1 MMVATAVWSTRSSE
15 QVHRQLQ
22 TMGQSL
28 FPLSVALGNLKSVV
42 QAQTVTADFYL
53 NTPDQKAVQICL
65 GKAQVQKRA
74 AASLLTAVKRYG
86 ARGFEITDLEQNK
99 LAFASLQPMLAE
111 LEFQENRL
119 SQMTLGGCALD
130 ADAVQMGAA
139 KLQADDVL
147 RLVDTISREINA
159 FVEASAQRVAE
170 SQKTAMQA
178 SILMTASAG
187 LVGLMLAWLISRGL
201 TRPIIR
207 LQAGARAVGAGLLED
222 AHVLVTSRD
231 EVGDVTHAFNTMIV
245 DLREKERIK
254 ETFGQYVDP
263 RVVADLI
270 GGGAH
275 SSSGEKQIA
284 TLFFSDI
291 VGFSAIAERLAPST
305 LVDLVNAYFSEMSQP
320 ISDNSGII
328 DKYIGDAIMAFWV
341 PPFVDATKQAELACR
356 AALEQYAKLEAFR
369 LQVPDV
375 IGLRRD
381 IPLIDFRAALS
392 TGEVVVGSVGSETAR
407 SFTVMGDTVNLASRM
422 ESLAVSGE
430 TLVSSYTYNLTRQAF
445 DFVAMDP
452 VKVKGKKDPVAVY
465 RVIKPKAVTASDTK
479 PSENLP
485 LVGREQ
491 EIKIVGDAYTR
502 FRKGMGQAVFLIS
515 EPGVGKS
522 RLQTECNKQFH
533 ENDIQ
538 TVSGACRSYSS
549 CSSYSIFIEL
559 FHNLFGVNSD
569 DVAMAAAHKVA
580 SGLPLVLGLNPETLP
595 TEAKEAIV
603 FIAFMLG
610 GNRWLCCR
618 PTHGSTVA

>member
-53 NTPDQKAVQICL
+53 NTPDQKAVQICV
-65 GKAQVQKRA
+65 GKAQGQKRA

-99 LAFASLQPMLAE
+99 LAFASLQPMIAE

-147 RLVDTISREINA
+147 RLVDTISGEINA

-231 EVGDVTHAFNTMIV
+231 EVGDVTHAFNTMVV

-291 VGFSAIAERLAPST
+291 IGFSAIAERLAPST

-320 ISDNSGII
+320 ISDNTGII

-407 SFTVMGDTVNLASRM
+407 SFTVMGDTVNQASRL
-422 ESLAVSGE
+422 EAANKIYGTRLLIDHETFSRAGRAFETRQIDDIIVLGRLQSIRIYELVSLAGE
-430 TLVSSYTYNLTRQAF
+430 LDPTRRRAF
-445 DFVAMDP
+445 DLYEE
-452 VKVKGKKDPVAVY
+452 GLEHY
-465 RVIKPKAVTASDTK
+465 RVAKWDMAEMALQAALELSPNDG
-479 PSENLP
+479 PSRTL
-485 LVGREQ
+485 LARIAQ
-491 EIKIVGDAYTR
+491 
-502 FRKGMGQAVFLIS
+502 FRRAEPEDWTGVWSMIS
-515 EPGVGKS
+515 K
-522 RLQTECNKQFH
+522 
-533 ENDIQ
+533 
-538 TVSGACRSYSS
+538 
-549 CSSYSIFIEL
+549 
-559 FHNLFGVNSD
+559 
-569 DVAMAAAHKVA
+569 
-580 SGLPLVLGLNPETLP
+580 
-595 TEAKEAIV
+595 
-603 FIAFMLG
+603 
-610 GNRWLCCR
+610 
-618 PTHGSTVA
+618 

>member
-1 MMVATAVWSTRSSE
+1 MFRSISFKIFGVSLGLLVMMVVTAVWSTRSSE

-53 NTPDQKAVQICL
+53 NTPDQKAVQICV
-65 GKAQVQKRA
+65 GKAQGQKRA

-99 LAFASLQPMLAE
+99 LAFASLQPMIAE

-147 RLVDTISREINA
+147 RLVDTISGEINT

-291 VGFSAIAERLAPST
+291 IGFSAIAERLAPST

-320 ISDNSGII
+320 ISDNTGII

-407 SFTVMGDTVNLASRM
+407 SFTVMGDTVNQASRL
-422 ESLAVSGE
+422 EAANKIYGTRLLIDHETFSRAGRAFETRQIDDIIVLGRLQSIRIYELVSLAGE
-430 TLVSSYTYNLTRQAF
+430 LDPTRRRAF
-445 DFVAMDP
+445 DLYEEALEH
-452 VKVKGKKDPVAVY
+452 Y
-465 RVIKPKAVTASDTK
+465 RVAKWDMAEMALQAALELSPNDG
-479 PSENLP
+479 PSRTL
-485 LVGREQ
+485 LARIAQ
-491 EIKIVGDAYTR
+491 
-502 FRKGMGQAVFLIS
+502 FRRAEPEDWTGVWSMIS
-515 EPGVGKS
+515 K
-522 RLQTECNKQFH
+522 
-533 ENDIQ
+533 
-538 TVSGACRSYSS
+538 
-549 CSSYSIFIEL
+549 
-559 FHNLFGVNSD
+559 
-569 DVAMAAAHKVA
+569 
-580 SGLPLVLGLNPETLP
+580 
-595 TEAKEAIV
+595 
-603 FIAFMLG
+603 
-610 GNRWLCCR
+610 
-618 PTHGSTVA
+618 

>member
-1 MMVATAVWSTRSSE
+1 MFRSISFKIFGVSLGLLVMMVATAVWSTRSSE

-53 NTPDQKAVQICL
+53 NTPDQKAVQICV
-65 GKAQVQKRA
+65 GKAQGQKRA

-99 LAFASLQPMLAE
+99 LAFASLQPMIAE

-130 ADAVQMGAA
+130 AGAVQMGAA

-147 RLVDTISREINA
+147 RLVDTISGEINT

-291 VGFSAIAERLAPST
+291 IGFSAIAERLAPST

-320 ISDNSGII
+320 ISDNTGII

-407 SFTVMGDTVNLASRM
+407 SFTVMGDTVNQASRL
-422 ESLAVSGE
+422 EAANKIYGTRLLIDHETFSRAGRAFETRQIDDIIVLGRLQSIRIYELVSLAGE
-430 TLVSSYTYNLTRQAF
+430 LDPTRRRAF
-445 DFVAMDP
+445 DLYEE
-452 VKVKGKKDPVAVY
+452 GLEHY
-465 RVIKPKAVTASDTK
+465 RVAKWDMAEMALQAALELSPNDG
-479 PSENLP
+479 PSRTL
-485 LVGREQ
+485 LARIAQ
-491 EIKIVGDAYTR
+491 
-502 FRKGMGQAVFLIS
+502 FRRAEPEDWTGVWSMIS
-515 EPGVGKS
+515 K
-522 RLQTECNKQFH
+522 
-533 ENDIQ
+533 
-538 TVSGACRSYSS
+538 
-549 CSSYSIFIEL
+549 
-559 FHNLFGVNSD
+559 
-569 DVAMAAAHKVA
+569 
-580 SGLPLVLGLNPETLP
+580 
-595 TEAKEAIV
+595 
-603 FIAFMLG
+603 
-610 GNRWLCCR
+610 
-618 PTHGSTVA
+618 

>member
-1 MMVATAVWSTRSSE
+1 
-15 QVHRQLQ
+15 
-22 TMGQSL
+22 MGQSL

-53 NTPDQKAVQICL
+53 NTPDQKAVQICV
-65 GKAQVQKRA
+65 GKAQGQKRA

-99 LAFASLQPMLAE
+99 LAFASLQPMIAE

-147 RLVDTISREINA
+147 RLVDTISGEINA

-291 VGFSAIAERLAPST
+291 IGFSAIAERLAPST

-320 ISDNSGII
+320 ISDNTGII

-407 SFTVMGDTVNLASRM
+407 SFTVMGDTVNQASRL
-422 ESLAVSGE
+422 EAANKIYGTRLLIDHETFSRAGRAFETRQIDDIIVLGRLQSIRIYELVSLAGE
-430 TLVSSYTYNLTRQAF
+430 LDPTRRRAF
-445 DFVAMDP
+445 DLYEE
-452 VKVKGKKDPVAVY
+452 GLEHY
-465 RVIKPKAVTASDTK
+465 RVAKWDMAEMALQAALELSPNDG
-479 PSENLP
+479 PSRTL
-485 LVGREQ
+485 LARIAQ
-491 EIKIVGDAYTR
+491 
-502 FRKGMGQAVFLIS
+502 FRRAEPEDWTGVWSMIS
-515 EPGVGKS
+515 K
-522 RLQTECNKQFH
+522 
-533 ENDIQ
+533 
-538 TVSGACRSYSS
+538 
-549 CSSYSIFIEL
+549 
-559 FHNLFGVNSD
+559 
-569 DVAMAAAHKVA
+569 
-580 SGLPLVLGLNPETLP
+580 
-595 TEAKEAIV
+595 
-603 FIAFMLG
+603 
-610 GNRWLCCR
+610 
-618 PTHGSTVA
+618 

>member
-1 MMVATAVWSTRSSE
+1 MPEFYEALAAHKNNQHNYKMTTMFRSISFKIFGVSLGLLVMMVATAVWSTRSSE

-53 NTPDQKAVQICL
+53 NTPDQKAVQICV

-99 LAFASLQPMLAE
+99 LAFASLQPMIAE

-147 RLVDTISREINA
+147 RLVDTISGEINT

-291 VGFSAIAERLAPST
+291 IGFSAIAERLAPST

-320 ISDNSGII
+320 ISDNTGII

-407 SFTVMGDTVNLASRM
+407 SFTVMGDTVNQASRL
-422 ESLAVSGE
+422 EAANKIYGTRLLIDHETFSRAGRAFETRQIDDIIVLGRLQSIRIYELVSLAGE
-430 TLVSSYTYNLTRQAF
+430 LDPTRRRAF
-445 DFVAMDP
+445 DLYEE
-452 VKVKGKKDPVAVY
+452 GLEHY
-465 RVIKPKAVTASDTK
+465 RVAKWDMAEMALQAALELSPNDG
-479 PSENLP
+479 PSRTL
-485 LVGREQ
+485 LARIAQ
-491 EIKIVGDAYTR
+491 
-502 FRKGMGQAVFLIS
+502 FRRAEPEDWTGVWSMIS
-515 EPGVGKS
+515 K
-522 RLQTECNKQFH
+522 
-533 ENDIQ
+533 
-538 TVSGACRSYSS
+538 
-549 CSSYSIFIEL
+549 
-559 FHNLFGVNSD
+559 
-569 DVAMAAAHKVA
+569 
-580 SGLPLVLGLNPETLP
+580 
-595 TEAKEAIV
+595 
-603 FIAFMLG
+603 
-610 GNRWLCCR
+610 
-618 PTHGSTVA
+618 

>member
-1 MMVATAVWSTRSSE
+1 MFRSISFKIFGVSLGLLVMMVATAVWSTRSSE

-147 RLVDTISREINA
+147 RLVDTISGEINA

-291 VGFSAIAERLAPST
+291 IGFSAIAERLAPST

-407 SFTVMGDTVNLASRM
+407 SFTVMGDTVNQASRL
-422 ESLAVSGE
+422 EAANKIYGTRLLIDHETFSRAGRAFETRQIDDIIVLGRLQSVRIYELVSLAGE
-430 TLVSSYTYNLTRQAF
+430 LDPTRRRAF
-445 DFVAMDP
+445 DLYEE
-452 VKVKGKKDPVAVY
+452 GLEHY
-465 RVIKPKAVTASDTK
+465 RVAKWDMAEMALQAALELSPNDG
-479 PSENLP
+479 PSRTL
-485 LVGREQ
+485 LARISQ
-491 EIKIVGDAYTR
+491 
-502 FRKGMGQAVFLIS
+502 FRRAEPEDWTGVWSMIS
-515 EPGVGKS
+515 K
-522 RLQTECNKQFH
+522 
-533 ENDIQ
+533 
-538 TVSGACRSYSS
+538 
-549 CSSYSIFIEL
+549 
-559 FHNLFGVNSD
+559 
-569 DVAMAAAHKVA
+569 
-580 SGLPLVLGLNPETLP
+580 
-595 TEAKEAIV
+595 
-603 FIAFMLG
+603 
-610 GNRWLCCR
+610 
-618 PTHGSTVA
+618 

>member
-1 MMVATAVWSTRSSE
+1 MTTMFRSISFKIFGVSLGLLVMMVATAVWSTRSSE

-119 SQMTLGGCALD
+119 SQMTLGGCDLD

-291 VGFSAIAERLAPST
+291 IGFSAIAERLAPST

-320 ISDNSGII
+320 IRDNSGII

-407 SFTVMGDTVNLASRM
+407 SFTVMGDTVNQASRL
-422 ESLAVSGE
+422 EAANKIYGTRLLIDHETFSRAGRAFETRQIDDIIVLGRLQSVRIYELVSLAGE
-430 TLVSSYTYNLTRQAF
+430 LDPTRRRAF
-445 DFVAMDP
+445 DLYEE
-452 VKVKGKKDPVAVY
+452 GLEHY
-465 RVIKPKAVTASDTK
+465 RVAKWDMAEMALQAALELSPNDG
-479 PSENLP
+479 PSRTL
-485 LVGREQ
+485 LARIAQ
-491 EIKIVGDAYTR
+491 
-502 FRKGMGQAVFLIS
+502 FRRAEPEDWTGVWSMIS
-515 EPGVGKS
+515 K
-522 RLQTECNKQFH
+522 
-533 ENDIQ
+533 
-538 TVSGACRSYSS
+538 
-549 CSSYSIFIEL
+549 
-559 FHNLFGVNSD
+559 
-569 DVAMAAAHKVA
+569 
-580 SGLPLVLGLNPETLP
+580 
-595 TEAKEAIV
+595 
-603 FIAFMLG
+603 
-610 GNRWLCCR
+610 
-618 PTHGSTVA
+618 

>member
-1 MMVATAVWSTRSSE
+1 MMVVTAVWSTRSSE

-53 NTPDQKAVQICL
+53 NTPDQKAVQICV
-65 GKAQVQKRA
+65 GKAQGQKRA

-99 LAFASLQPMLAE
+99 LAFASLQPMIAE

-147 RLVDTISREINA
+147 RLVDTISGEINT

-291 VGFSAIAERLAPST
+291 IGFSAIAERLAPST

-320 ISDNSGII
+320 ISDNTGII

-407 SFTVMGDTVNLASRM
+407 SFTVMGDTVNQASRL
-422 ESLAVSGE
+422 EAANKIYGTRLLIDHETFSRAGRAFETRQIDDIIVLGRLQSIRIYELVSLAGE
-430 TLVSSYTYNLTRQAF
+430 LDPTRRRAF
-445 DFVAMDP
+445 DLYEEALEH
-452 VKVKGKKDPVAVY
+452 Y
-465 RVIKPKAVTASDTK
+465 RVAKWDMAEMALQAALELSPNDG
-479 PSENLP
+479 PSRTL
-485 LVGREQ
+485 LARIAQ
-491 EIKIVGDAYTR
+491 
-502 FRKGMGQAVFLIS
+502 FRRAEPEDWTGVWSMIS
-515 EPGVGKS
+515 K
-522 RLQTECNKQFH
+522 
-533 ENDIQ
+533 
-538 TVSGACRSYSS
+538 
-549 CSSYSIFIEL
+549 
-559 FHNLFGVNSD
+559 
-569 DVAMAAAHKVA
+569 
-580 SGLPLVLGLNPETLP
+580 
-595 TEAKEAIV
+595 
-603 FIAFMLG
+603 
-610 GNRWLCCR
+610 
-618 PTHGSTVA
+618 

>member
-1 MMVATAVWSTRSSE
+1 MFRSISFKIFGVSLGLLVMMVATAVWSTRSSE

-291 VGFSAIAERLAPST
+291 IGFSAIAERLAPST

-407 SFTVMGDTVNLASRM
+407 SFTVMGDTVNQASRL
-422 ESLAVSGE
+422 EAANKIYGTRLLIDHETFSRAGRAFETRQIDDIIVLGRLQSVRIYELVSLAGE
-430 TLVSSYTYNLTRQAF
+430 LDPTRRRAF
-445 DFVAMDP
+445 DLYEE
-452 VKVKGKKDPVAVY
+452 GLEHY
-465 RVIKPKAVTASDTK
+465 RVAKWDMAEMALQAALELSPNDG
-479 PSENLP
+479 PSRTL
-485 LVGREQ
+485 LARIAQ
-491 EIKIVGDAYTR
+491 
-502 FRKGMGQAVFLIS
+502 FRRAEPEDWTGVWSMIS
-515 EPGVGKS
+515 K
-522 RLQTECNKQFH
+522 
-533 ENDIQ
+533 
-538 TVSGACRSYSS
+538 
-549 CSSYSIFIEL
+549 
-559 FHNLFGVNSD
+559 
-569 DVAMAAAHKVA
+569 
-580 SGLPLVLGLNPETLP
+580 
-595 TEAKEAIV
+595 
-603 FIAFMLG
+603 
-610 GNRWLCCR
+610 
-618 PTHGSTVA
+618 

>member
-1 MMVATAVWSTRSSE
+1 MMVVTAVWSTRSSE

-53 NTPDQKAVQICL
+53 NTPDQKAVQICV
-65 GKAQVQKRA
+65 GKAQGQKRA

-99 LAFASLQPMLAE
+99 LAFASLQPMIAE

-147 RLVDTISREINA
+147 RLVDTISGEINA

-291 VGFSAIAERLAPST
+291 IGFSAIAERLAPST

-320 ISDNSGII
+320 ISDNTGII

-407 SFTVMGDTVNLASRM
+407 SFTVMGDTVNQASRL
-422 ESLAVSGE
+422 EAANKIYGTRLLIDHETFSRAGRAFETRQIDDIIVLGRLQSIRIYELVSLAGE
-430 TLVSSYTYNLTRQAF
+430 LDPTRRRAF
-445 DFVAMDP
+445 DLYEE
-452 VKVKGKKDPVAVY
+452 GLEHY
-465 RVIKPKAVTASDTK
+465 RVAKWDMAEMALQAALELSPNDG
-479 PSENLP
+479 PSRTL
-485 LVGREQ
+485 LARIAQ
-491 EIKIVGDAYTR
+491 
-502 FRKGMGQAVFLIS
+502 FRRAEPEDWTGVWSMIS
-515 EPGVGKS
+515 K
-522 RLQTECNKQFH
+522 
-533 ENDIQ
+533 
-538 TVSGACRSYSS
+538 
-549 CSSYSIFIEL
+549 
-559 FHNLFGVNSD
+559 
-569 DVAMAAAHKVA
+569 
-580 SGLPLVLGLNPETLP
+580 
-595 TEAKEAIV
+595 
-603 FIAFMLG
+603 
-610 GNRWLCCR
+610 
-618 PTHGSTVA
+618 

>member
-1 MMVATAVWSTRSSE
+1 MFRSISFKIFGVSLGLLVMMVVTAVWSTRSSE

-53 NTPDQKAVQICL
+53 NTPDQKAVQICV
-65 GKAQVQKRA
+65 GKAQGQKRA

-99 LAFASLQPMLAE
+99 LAFASLQPMIAE

-130 ADAVQMGAA
+130 AGAVQMGAA

-147 RLVDTISREINA
+147 RLVDTISGEINA

-291 VGFSAIAERLAPST
+291 IGFSAIAERLAPST

-320 ISDNSGII
+320 ISDNTGII

-407 SFTVMGDTVNLASRM
+407 SFTVMGDTVNQASRL
-422 ESLAVSGE
+422 EAANKIYGTRLLIDHETFSRAGRAFETRQIDDIIVLGRLQSIRIYELVSLAGE
-430 TLVSSYTYNLTRQAF
+430 LDPTRRRAF
-445 DFVAMDP
+445 DLYEE
-452 VKVKGKKDPVAVY
+452 GLEHY
-465 RVIKPKAVTASDTK
+465 RVAKWDMAEMALQAALELSPNDG
-479 PSENLP
+479 PSRTL
-485 LVGREQ
+485 LARIAQ
-491 EIKIVGDAYTR
+491 
-502 FRKGMGQAVFLIS
+502 FRRAEPEDWTGVWSMIS
-515 EPGVGKS
+515 K
-522 RLQTECNKQFH
+522 
-533 ENDIQ
+533 
-538 TVSGACRSYSS
+538 
-549 CSSYSIFIEL
+549 
-559 FHNLFGVNSD
+559 
-569 DVAMAAAHKVA
+569 
-580 SGLPLVLGLNPETLP
+580 
-595 TEAKEAIV
+595 
-603 FIAFMLG
+603 
-610 GNRWLCCR
+610 
-618 PTHGSTVA
+618 

>member
-407 SFTVMGDTVNLASRM
+407 SFTVMGDTVNQASRL
-422 ESLAVSGE
+422 EAANKIYGTRLLIDHETFSRAGRAFETRQIDDIIVLGRLQSVRIYELVSLAGE
-430 TLVSSYTYNLTRQAF
+430 LDPTRRRAF
-445 DFVAMDP
+445 DLYEE
-452 VKVKGKKDPVAVY
+452 GLEHY
-465 RVIKPKAVTASDTK
+465 RVAKWDMAEMALQAALELSPNDG
-479 PSENLP
+479 PSRTL
-485 LVGREQ
+485 LARIAQ
-491 EIKIVGDAYTR
+491 
-502 FRKGMGQAVFLIS
+502 FRRAEPEDWTGVWSMIS
-515 EPGVGKS
+515 K
-522 RLQTECNKQFH
+522 
-533 ENDIQ
+533 
-538 TVSGACRSYSS
+538 
-549 CSSYSIFIEL
+549 
-559 FHNLFGVNSD
+559 
-569 DVAMAAAHKVA
+569 
-580 SGLPLVLGLNPETLP
+580 
-595 TEAKEAIV
+595 
-603 FIAFMLG
+603 
-610 GNRWLCCR
+610 
-618 PTHGSTVA
+618 

>member
-1 MMVATAVWSTRSSE
+1 MMVVTAVWSTRSSE

-53 NTPDQKAVQICL
+53 NTPDQKAVQICV
-65 GKAQVQKRA
+65 GKAQGQKRA

-99 LAFASLQPMLAE
+99 LAFASLQPMIAE

-147 RLVDTISREINA
+147 RLVDTISGEINA

-291 VGFSAIAERLAPST
+291 IGFSAIAERLAPST

-320 ISDNSGII
+320 ISDNTGII

-407 SFTVMGDTVNLASRM
+407 SFTVMGDTVNQASRL
-422 ESLAVSGE
+422 EAANKIYGTRLLIDHETFSRAGRAFETRQIDDIIVLGRLQSIRIYELVSLAGE
-430 TLVSSYTYNLTRQAF
+430 LDPTRRRAF
-445 DFVAMDP
+445 DLYEEALEH
-452 VKVKGKKDPVAVY
+452 Y
-465 RVIKPKAVTASDTK
+465 RVAKWDMAEMALQAALELSPNDG
-479 PSENLP
+479 PSRTL
-485 LVGREQ
+485 LARIAQ
-491 EIKIVGDAYTR
+491 
-502 FRKGMGQAVFLIS
+502 FRRAEPEDWTGVWSMIS
-515 EPGVGKS
+515 K
-522 RLQTECNKQFH
+522 
-533 ENDIQ
+533 
-538 TVSGACRSYSS
+538 
-549 CSSYSIFIEL
+549 
-559 FHNLFGVNSD
+559 
-569 DVAMAAAHKVA
+569 
-580 SGLPLVLGLNPETLP
+580 
-595 TEAKEAIV
+595 
-603 FIAFMLG
+603 
-610 GNRWLCCR
+610 
-618 PTHGSTVA
+618 

>member
-1 MMVATAVWSTRSSE
+1 MMVVTAVWSTRSSE

-53 NTPDQKAVQICL
+53 NTPDQKAVQICV
-65 GKAQVQKRA
+65 GKAQGQKRA

-99 LAFASLQPMLAE
+99 LAFASLQPMIAE

-147 RLVDTISREINA
+147 RLVDTISGEINT

-291 VGFSAIAERLAPST
+291 IGFSAIAERLAPST

-320 ISDNSGII
+320 ISDNTGII

-407 SFTVMGDTVNLASRM
+407 SFTVMGDTVNQASRL
-422 ESLAVSGE
+422 EAANKIYGTRLLIDHETFSRAGRAFETRQIDDIIVLGRLQSIRIYELVSLAGE
-430 TLVSSYTYNLTRQAF
+430 LDPTRRRAF
-445 DFVAMDP
+445 DLYEE
-452 VKVKGKKDPVAVY
+452 GLEHY
-465 RVIKPKAVTASDTK
+465 RVAKWDMAEMALQAALELSPNDG
-479 PSENLP
+479 PSRTL
-485 LVGREQ
+485 LARIAQ
-491 EIKIVGDAYTR
+491 
-502 FRKGMGQAVFLIS
+502 FRRAEPEDWTGVWSMIS
-515 EPGVGKS
+515 K
-522 RLQTECNKQFH
+522 
-533 ENDIQ
+533 
-538 TVSGACRSYSS
+538 
-549 CSSYSIFIEL
+549 
-559 FHNLFGVNSD
+559 
-569 DVAMAAAHKVA
+569 
-580 SGLPLVLGLNPETLP
+580 
-595 TEAKEAIV
+595 
-603 FIAFMLG
+603 
-610 GNRWLCCR
+610 
-618 PTHGSTVA
+618 

>member
-1 MMVATAVWSTRSSE
+1 MTTMFRSISFKIFGVSLGLLVMMVATAVWSTRSSE

-99 LAFASLQPMLAE
+99 LAFASLQPMIAE

-147 RLVDTISREINA
+147 RLVDTISGEINA

-187 LVGLMLAWLISRGL
+187 LVGLMLAWFISRGL

-291 VGFSAIAERLAPST
+291 IGFSAIAERLAPST

-320 ISDNSGII
+320 ISDNTGII

-407 SFTVMGDTVNLASRM
+407 SFTVMGDTVNQASRL
-422 ESLAVSGE
+422 EAANKIYGTRLLIDHETFSRAGRAFETRQIDDIIVLGRLQSIRIYELVSLAGE
-430 TLVSSYTYNLTRQAF
+430 LDPTRRRAF
-445 DFVAMDP
+445 DLYEE
-452 VKVKGKKDPVAVY
+452 GLEHY
-465 RVIKPKAVTASDTK
+465 RVAKWDMAEMALQAALELSPNDG
-479 PSENLP
+479 PSRTL
-485 LVGREQ
+485 LARIAQ
-491 EIKIVGDAYTR
+491 
-502 FRKGMGQAVFLIS
+502 FRRAEPEDWTGVWSMIS
-515 EPGVGKS
+515 K
-522 RLQTECNKQFH
+522 
-533 ENDIQ
+533 
-538 TVSGACRSYSS
+538 
-549 CSSYSIFIEL
+549 
-559 FHNLFGVNSD
+559 
-569 DVAMAAAHKVA
+569 
-580 SGLPLVLGLNPETLP
+580 
-595 TEAKEAIV
+595 
-603 FIAFMLG
+603 
-610 GNRWLCCR
+610 
-618 PTHGSTVA
+618 

>member
-1 MMVATAVWSTRSSE
+1 MFRSISFKIFGVSLGLLVMMVATAVWSTRSSE

-53 NTPDQKAVQICL
+53 NTPDQKAVQICV
-65 GKAQVQKRA
+65 GKAQGQKRA

-99 LAFASLQPMLAE
+99 LAFASLQPMIAE

-147 RLVDTISREINA
+147 RLVDTISGEINT

-291 VGFSAIAERLAPST
+291 IGFSAIAERLAPST

-320 ISDNSGII
+320 ISDNTGII

-407 SFTVMGDTVNLASRM
+407 SFTVMGDTVNQASRL
-422 ESLAVSGE
+422 EAANKIYGTRLLIDHETFSRAGRAFETRQIDDIIVLGRLQSIRIYELVSLAGE
-430 TLVSSYTYNLTRQAF
+430 LDPTRRRAF
-445 DFVAMDP
+445 DLYEEALEH
-452 VKVKGKKDPVAVY
+452 Y
-465 RVIKPKAVTASDTK
+465 RVAKWDMAEMALQAALELSPNDG
-479 PSENLP
+479 PSRTL
-485 LVGREQ
+485 LARIAQ
-491 EIKIVGDAYTR
+491 
-502 FRKGMGQAVFLIS
+502 FRRAEPEDWTGVWSMIS
-515 EPGVGKS
+515 K
-522 RLQTECNKQFH
+522 
-533 ENDIQ
+533 
-538 TVSGACRSYSS
+538 
-549 CSSYSIFIEL
+549 
-559 FHNLFGVNSD
+559 
-569 DVAMAAAHKVA
+569 
-580 SGLPLVLGLNPETLP
+580 
-595 TEAKEAIV
+595 
-603 FIAFMLG
+603 
-610 GNRWLCCR
+610 
-618 PTHGSTVA
+618 

>member
-1 MMVATAVWSTRSSE
+1 MFRSISFKIFGVSLGLLVMMVVTAVWSTRSSE

-53 NTPDQKAVQICL
+53 NTPDQKAVQICV
-65 GKAQVQKRA
+65 GKAQGQKRA

-99 LAFASLQPMLAE
+99 LAFASLQPMIAE

-147 RLVDTISREINA
+147 RLVDTISGEINT

-231 EVGDVTHAFNTMIV
+231 EVGDVTHAFNTMVV

-291 VGFSAIAERLAPST
+291 IGFSAIAERLAPST

-320 ISDNSGII
+320 ISDNTGII

-407 SFTVMGDTVNLASRM
+407 SFTVMGDTVNQASRL
-422 ESLAVSGE
+422 EAANKIYGTRLLIDHETFSRAGRAFETRQIDDIIVLGRLQSIRIYELVSLAGE
-430 TLVSSYTYNLTRQAF
+430 LDPTRRRAF
-445 DFVAMDP
+445 DLYEE
-452 VKVKGKKDPVAVY
+452 GLEHY
-465 RVIKPKAVTASDTK
+465 RVAKWDMAEMALQAALELSPNDG
-479 PSENLP
+479 PSRTL
-485 LVGREQ
+485 LARIAQ
-491 EIKIVGDAYTR
+491 
-502 FRKGMGQAVFLIS
+502 FRRAEPEDWTGVWSMIS
-515 EPGVGKS
+515 K
-522 RLQTECNKQFH
+522 
-533 ENDIQ
+533 
-538 TVSGACRSYSS
+538 
-549 CSSYSIFIEL
+549 
-559 FHNLFGVNSD
+559 
-569 DVAMAAAHKVA
+569 
-580 SGLPLVLGLNPETLP
+580 
-595 TEAKEAIV
+595 
-603 FIAFMLG
+603 
-610 GNRWLCCR
+610 
-618 PTHGSTVA
+618 

>member
-1 MMVATAVWSTRSSE
+1 MFRSISFKIFGVSLGLLVMMVATAVWSTRSSE

-53 NTPDQKAVQICL
+53 NTPDQKAVQICV
-65 GKAQVQKRA
+65 GKAQGQKRA

-99 LAFASLQPMLAE
+99 LAFASLQPMIAE

-147 RLVDTISREINA
+147 RLVDTISGEINA

-231 EVGDVTHAFNTMIV
+231 EVGDVTHAFNTMVV

-291 VGFSAIAERLAPST
+291 IGFSAIAERLAPST

-320 ISDNSGII
+320 ISDNTGII

-407 SFTVMGDTVNLASRM
+407 SFTVMGDTVNQASRL
-422 ESLAVSGE
+422 EAANKIYGTRLLIDHETFSRAGRAFETRQIDDIIVLGRLQSIRIYELVSLAGE
-430 TLVSSYTYNLTRQAF
+430 LDPTRRRAF
-445 DFVAMDP
+445 DLYEE
-452 VKVKGKKDPVAVY
+452 GLEHY
-465 RVIKPKAVTASDTK
+465 RVAKWDMAEMALQAALELSPNDG
-479 PSENLP
+479 PSRTL
-485 LVGREQ
+485 LARIAQ
-491 EIKIVGDAYTR
+491 
-502 FRKGMGQAVFLIS
+502 FRRAEPEDWTGVWSMIS
-515 EPGVGKS
+515 K
-522 RLQTECNKQFH
+522 
-533 ENDIQ
+533 
-538 TVSGACRSYSS
+538 
-549 CSSYSIFIEL
+549 
-559 FHNLFGVNSD
+559 
-569 DVAMAAAHKVA
+569 
-580 SGLPLVLGLNPETLP
+580 
-595 TEAKEAIV
+595 
-603 FIAFMLG
+603 
-610 GNRWLCCR
+610 
-618 PTHGSTVA
+618 

>member
-1 MMVATAVWSTRSSE
+1 MMVVTAVWSTRSSE

-53 NTPDQKAVQICL
+53 NTPDQKAVQICV
-65 GKAQVQKRA
+65 GKAQGQKRA

-99 LAFASLQPMLAE
+99 LAFASLQPMIAE

-147 RLVDTISREINA
+147 RLVDTISGEINT

-231 EVGDVTHAFNTMIV
+231 EVGDVTHAFNTMVV

-291 VGFSAIAERLAPST
+291 IGFSAIAERLAPST

-320 ISDNSGII
+320 ISDNTGII

-407 SFTVMGDTVNLASRM
+407 SFTVMGDTVNQASRL
-422 ESLAVSGE
+422 EAANKIYGTRLLIDHETFSRAGRAFETRQIDDIIVLGRLQSIRIYELVSLAGE
-430 TLVSSYTYNLTRQAF
+430 LDPTRRRAF
-445 DFVAMDP
+445 DLYEE
-452 VKVKGKKDPVAVY
+452 GLEHY
-465 RVIKPKAVTASDTK
+465 RVAKWDMAEMALQAALELSPNDG
-479 PSENLP
+479 PSRTL
-485 LVGREQ
+485 LARIAQ
-491 EIKIVGDAYTR
+491 
-502 FRKGMGQAVFLIS
+502 FRRAEPEDWTGVWSMIS
-515 EPGVGKS
+515 K
-522 RLQTECNKQFH
+522 
-533 ENDIQ
+533 
-538 TVSGACRSYSS
+538 
-549 CSSYSIFIEL
+549 
-559 FHNLFGVNSD
+559 
-569 DVAMAAAHKVA
+569 
-580 SGLPLVLGLNPETLP
+580 
-595 TEAKEAIV
+595 
-603 FIAFMLG
+603 
-610 GNRWLCCR
+610 
-618 PTHGSTVA
+618 

>member
-1 MMVATAVWSTRSSE
+1 MFRSISFKIFGVSLGLLVMMVATAVWSTRSSE

-53 NTPDQKAVQICL
+53 NTPDQKAVQICV
-65 GKAQVQKRA
+65 GKAQGQKRA

-99 LAFASLQPMLAE
+99 LAFASLQPMIAE

-147 RLVDTISREINA
+147 RLVDTISGEINA

-291 VGFSAIAERLAPST
+291 IGFSAIAERLAPST

-407 SFTVMGDTVNLASRM
+407 SFTVMGDTVNQASRL
-422 ESLAVSGE
+422 EAANKIYGTRLLIDHETFSRAGRAFETRQIDDIIVLGRLQSIRIYELVSLAGE
-430 TLVSSYTYNLTRQAF
+430 LDPTRRRAF
-445 DFVAMDP
+445 DLYEE
-452 VKVKGKKDPVAVY
+452 GLEHY
-465 RVIKPKAVTASDTK
+465 RVAKWDMAEMALQAALELSPNDG
-479 PSENLP
+479 PSRTL
-485 LVGREQ
+485 LARIAQ
-491 EIKIVGDAYTR
+491 
-502 FRKGMGQAVFLIS
+502 FRRAEPEDWTGVWSMIS
-515 EPGVGKS
+515 K
-522 RLQTECNKQFH
+522 
-533 ENDIQ
+533 
-538 TVSGACRSYSS
+538 
-549 CSSYSIFIEL
+549 
-559 FHNLFGVNSD
+559 
-569 DVAMAAAHKVA
+569 
-580 SGLPLVLGLNPETLP
+580 
-595 TEAKEAIV
+595 
-603 FIAFMLG
+603 
-610 GNRWLCCR
+610 
-618 PTHGSTVA
+618 

>member
-1 MMVATAVWSTRSSE
+1 MTTMFRSISFKIFGVSLGLLVMMVVTAVWSTRSSE

-53 NTPDQKAVQICL
+53 NTPDQKAVQICV
-65 GKAQVQKRA
+65 GKAQGQKRA

-99 LAFASLQPMLAE
+99 LAFASLQPMIAE

-147 RLVDTISREINA
+147 RLVDTISGEINA

-231 EVGDVTHAFNTMIV
+231 EVGDVTHAFNNMIV

-291 VGFSAIAERLAPST
+291 IGFSAIAERLAPST

-320 ISDNSGII
+320 ISDNTGII

-407 SFTVMGDTVNLASRM
+407 SFTVMGDTVNQASRL
-422 ESLAVSGE
+422 EAANKIYGTRLLIDHETFSRAGRAFETRQIDDIIVLGRLQSIRIYELVSLAGE
-430 TLVSSYTYNLTRQAF
+430 LDPTRRRAF
-445 DFVAMDP
+445 DLYEEALEH
-452 VKVKGKKDPVAVY
+452 Y
-465 RVIKPKAVTASDTK
+465 RVAKWDMAEMALQAALELSPNDG
-479 PSENLP
+479 PSRTL
-485 LVGREQ
+485 LARIAQ
-491 EIKIVGDAYTR
+491 
-502 FRKGMGQAVFLIS
+502 FRRAEPEDWTGVWSMIS
-515 EPGVGKS
+515 K
-522 RLQTECNKQFH
+522 
-533 ENDIQ
+533 
-538 TVSGACRSYSS
+538 
-549 CSSYSIFIEL
+549 
-559 FHNLFGVNSD
+559 
-569 DVAMAAAHKVA
+569 
-580 SGLPLVLGLNPETLP
+580 
-595 TEAKEAIV
+595 
-603 FIAFMLG
+603 
-610 GNRWLCCR
+610 
-618 PTHGSTVA
+618 

>member
-1 MMVATAVWSTRSSE
+1 MTTMFRSISFKIFGVSLGLLVMMVATAVWSTRSSE

-53 NTPDQKAVQICL
+53 NTPDQKAVQICV
-65 GKAQVQKRA
+65 GKAQGQKRA

-99 LAFASLQPMLAE
+99 LAFASLQPMIAE

-147 RLVDTISREINA
+147 RLVDTISGEINT

-291 VGFSAIAERLAPST
+291 IGFSAIAERLAPST

-320 ISDNSGII
+320 ISDNTGII

-407 SFTVMGDTVNLASRM
+407 SFTVMGDTVNQASRL
-422 ESLAVSGE
+422 EAANKIYGTRLLIDHETFSRAGRAFETRQIDDIIVLGRLQSIRIYELVSLAGE
-430 TLVSSYTYNLTRQAF
+430 LDPTRRRAF
-445 DFVAMDP
+445 DLYEEALEH
-452 VKVKGKKDPVAVY
+452 Y
-465 RVIKPKAVTASDTK
+465 RVAKWDMAEMALQAALELSPNDG
-479 PSENLP
+479 PSRTL
-485 LVGREQ
+485 LARIAQ
-491 EIKIVGDAYTR
+491 
-502 FRKGMGQAVFLIS
+502 FRRAEPEDWTGVWSMIS
-515 EPGVGKS
+515 K
-522 RLQTECNKQFH
+522 
-533 ENDIQ
+533 
-538 TVSGACRSYSS
+538 
-549 CSSYSIFIEL
+549 
-559 FHNLFGVNSD
+559 
-569 DVAMAAAHKVA
+569 
-580 SGLPLVLGLNPETLP
+580 
-595 TEAKEAIV
+595 
-603 FIAFMLG
+603 
-610 GNRWLCCR
+610 
-618 PTHGSTVA
+618 

>member
-1 MMVATAVWSTRSSE
+1 MFRSISFKIFGVSLGLLVMMVATAVWSTRSSE

-147 RLVDTISREINA
+147 RLVDTISGEINA

-291 VGFSAIAERLAPST
+291 IGFSAIAERLAPST

-407 SFTVMGDTVNLASRM
+407 SFTVMGDTVNQASRL
-422 ESLAVSGE
+422 EAANKIYGTRLLIDHETFSRAGRAFETRQIDDIIVLGRLQSVRIYELVSLAGE
-430 TLVSSYTYNLTRQAF
+430 LDPTRRRAF
-445 DFVAMDP
+445 DLYEE
-452 VKVKGKKDPVAVY
+452 GLEHY
-465 RVIKPKAVTASDTK
+465 RVAKWDMAEMALQAALELSPNDG
-479 PSENLP
+479 PSRTL
-485 LVGREQ
+485 LARIAQ
-491 EIKIVGDAYTR
+491 
-502 FRKGMGQAVFLIS
+502 FRRAEPEDWTGVWSMIS
-515 EPGVGKS
+515 K
-522 RLQTECNKQFH
+522 
-533 ENDIQ
+533 
-538 TVSGACRSYSS
+538 
-549 CSSYSIFIEL
+549 
-559 FHNLFGVNSD
+559 
-569 DVAMAAAHKVA
+569 
-580 SGLPLVLGLNPETLP
+580 
-595 TEAKEAIV
+595 
-603 FIAFMLG
+603 
-610 GNRWLCCR
+610 
-618 PTHGSTVA
+618 

>member
-1 MMVATAVWSTRSSE
+1 MFRSISFKIFGVSLGLLVMMVVTAVWSTRSSE

-53 NTPDQKAVQICL
+53 NTPDQKAVQICV
-65 GKAQVQKRA
+65 GKAQGQKRA

-99 LAFASLQPMLAE
+99 LAFASLQPMIAE

-147 RLVDTISREINA
+147 RLVDTISGEINT

-231 EVGDVTHAFNTMIV
+231 EVGDVTHAFNTMVV

-291 VGFSAIAERLAPST
+291 IGFSAIAERLAPST

-320 ISDNSGII
+320 ISDNTGII

-407 SFTVMGDTVNLASRM
+407 SFTVMGDTVNQASRL
-422 ESLAVSGE
+422 EAANKIYGTRLLIDHETFSRAGRAFETRQIDDIIVLGRLQSIRIYELVSLAGE
-430 TLVSSYTYNLTRQAF
+430 LDPTRRRAF
-445 DFVAMDP
+445 DLYEEALEH
-452 VKVKGKKDPVAVY
+452 Y
-465 RVIKPKAVTASDTK
+465 RVAKWDMAEMALQAALELSPNDG
-479 PSENLP
+479 PSRTL
-485 LVGREQ
+485 LARIAQ
-491 EIKIVGDAYTR
+491 
-502 FRKGMGQAVFLIS
+502 FRRAEPEDWTGVWSMIS
-515 EPGVGKS
+515 K
-522 RLQTECNKQFH
+522 
-533 ENDIQ
+533 
-538 TVSGACRSYSS
+538 
-549 CSSYSIFIEL
+549 
-559 FHNLFGVNSD
+559 
-569 DVAMAAAHKVA
+569 
-580 SGLPLVLGLNPETLP
+580 
-595 TEAKEAIV
+595 
-603 FIAFMLG
+603 
-610 GNRWLCCR
+610 
-618 PTHGSTVA
+618 

>member
-1 MMVATAVWSTRSSE
+1 MTTMFRSISFKIFGVSLGLLVMMVATAVWSTRSSE

-291 VGFSAIAERLAPST
+291 IGFSAIAERLAPST

-407 SFTVMGDTVNLASRM
+407 SFTVMGDTVNQASRL
-422 ESLAVSGE
+422 EAANKIYGTRLLIDHETFSRAGRAFETRQIDDIIVLGRLQSVRIYELVSLAGE
-430 TLVSSYTYNLTRQAF
+430 LDPTRRRAF
-445 DFVAMDP
+445 DLYEE
-452 VKVKGKKDPVAVY
+452 GLEHY
-465 RVIKPKAVTASDTK
+465 RVAKWDMAEMALQAALELSPNDG
-479 PSENLP
+479 PSRTL
-485 LVGREQ
+485 LARIAQ
-491 EIKIVGDAYTR
+491 
-502 FRKGMGQAVFLIS
+502 FRRAEPEDWTGVWSMIS
-515 EPGVGKS
+515 K
-522 RLQTECNKQFH
+522 
-533 ENDIQ
+533 
-538 TVSGACRSYSS
+538 
-549 CSSYSIFIEL
+549 
-559 FHNLFGVNSD
+559 
-569 DVAMAAAHKVA
+569 
-580 SGLPLVLGLNPETLP
+580 
-595 TEAKEAIV
+595 
-603 FIAFMLG
+603 
-610 GNRWLCCR
+610 
-618 PTHGSTVA
+618 

>member
-1 MMVATAVWSTRSSE
+1 MFRSISFKIFGVSLGLLVMMVATAVWSTRSSE

-53 NTPDQKAVQICL
+53 NTPDQKAVQICV
-65 GKAQVQKRA
+65 GKAQGQKRA

-99 LAFASLQPMLAE
+99 LAFASLQPMIAE

-130 ADAVQMGAA
+130 AGAVQMGAA

-147 RLVDTISREINA
+147 RLVDTISGEINA

-291 VGFSAIAERLAPST
+291 IGFSAIAERLAPST

-320 ISDNSGII
+320 ISDNTGII

-407 SFTVMGDTVNLASRM
+407 SFTVMGDTVNQASRL
-422 ESLAVSGE
+422 EAANKIYGTRLLIDHETFSRAGRAFETRQIDDIIVLGRLQSIRIYELVSLAGE
-430 TLVSSYTYNLTRQAF
+430 LDPTRRRAF
-445 DFVAMDP
+445 DLYEE
-452 VKVKGKKDPVAVY
+452 GLEHY
-465 RVIKPKAVTASDTK
+465 RVAKWDMAEMALQAALELSPNDG
-479 PSENLP
+479 PSRTL
-485 LVGREQ
+485 LARIAQ
-491 EIKIVGDAYTR
+491 
-502 FRKGMGQAVFLIS
+502 FRRAEPEDWTGVWSMIS
-515 EPGVGKS
+515 K
-522 RLQTECNKQFH
+522 
-533 ENDIQ
+533 
-538 TVSGACRSYSS
+538 
-549 CSSYSIFIEL
+549 
-559 FHNLFGVNSD
+559 
-569 DVAMAAAHKVA
+569 
-580 SGLPLVLGLNPETLP
+580 
-595 TEAKEAIV
+595 
-603 FIAFMLG
+603 
-610 GNRWLCCR
+610 
-618 PTHGSTVA
+618 

>member
-1 MMVATAVWSTRSSE
+1 MFRSISFKIFGVSLGLLVMMVATAVWSTRSSE

-74 AASLLTAVKRYG
+74 AASLLTAVKRYA
-86 ARGFEITDLEQNK
+86 ARGFEITDVEQNK
-99 LAFASLQPMLAE
+99 LAFASLEPMLVE
-111 LEFQENRL
+111 LEFQGNRL

-291 VGFSAIAERLAPST
+291 IGFSAIAERLAPST

-407 SFTVMGDTVNLASRM
+407 SFTVMGDTVNQASRL
-422 ESLAVSGE
+422 EAANKIYGTRLLIDHETFSRAGRAFETRQIDDIIVLGRLQSVRIYELVSLAGE
-430 TLVSSYTYNLTRQAF
+430 LDPTRRRAF
-445 DFVAMDP
+445 DLYEE
-452 VKVKGKKDPVAVY
+452 GLEHY
-465 RVIKPKAVTASDTK
+465 RVAKWDMAEMALQAALELSPNDG
-479 PSENLP
+479 PSRTL
-485 LVGREQ
+485 LARIAQ
-491 EIKIVGDAYTR
+491 
-502 FRKGMGQAVFLIS
+502 FRRAEPEDWTGVWSMIS
-515 EPGVGKS
+515 K
-522 RLQTECNKQFH
+522 
-533 ENDIQ
+533 
-538 TVSGACRSYSS
+538 
-549 CSSYSIFIEL
+549 
-559 FHNLFGVNSD
+559 
-569 DVAMAAAHKVA
+569 
-580 SGLPLVLGLNPETLP
+580 
-595 TEAKEAIV
+595 
-603 FIAFMLG
+603 
-610 GNRWLCCR
+610 
-618 PTHGSTVA
+618 

>member
-1 MMVATAVWSTRSSE
+1 MFRSISFKIFGVSLGLLVMMVATAVWSTRSSE

-99 LAFASLQPMLAE
+99 LAFASLQPMIAE

-130 ADAVQMGAA
+130 AGAVQMGAA

-147 RLVDTISREINA
+147 RLVDTISGEINT

-231 EVGDVTHAFNTMIV
+231 EVGDVTHAFNTMVV

-291 VGFSAIAERLAPST
+291 IGFSAIAERLAPST

-320 ISDNSGII
+320 ISDNTGII

-407 SFTVMGDTVNLASRM
+407 SFTVMGDTVNQASRL
-422 ESLAVSGE
+422 EAANKIYGTRLLIDHETFSRAGRAFETRQIDDIIVLGRLQSVRIYELVSLAGE
-430 TLVSSYTYNLTRQAF
+430 LDPTRRRAF
-445 DFVAMDP
+445 DLYEE
-452 VKVKGKKDPVAVY
+452 GLEHY
-465 RVIKPKAVTASDTK
+465 RVAKWDMAEMALQAALELSPNDG
-479 PSENLP
+479 PSRTL
-485 LVGREQ
+485 LARIAQ
-491 EIKIVGDAYTR
+491 
-502 FRKGMGQAVFLIS
+502 FRRAEPEDWTGVWSMIS
-515 EPGVGKS
+515 K
-522 RLQTECNKQFH
+522 
-533 ENDIQ
+533 
-538 TVSGACRSYSS
+538 
-549 CSSYSIFIEL
+549 
-559 FHNLFGVNSD
+559 
-569 DVAMAAAHKVA
+569 
-580 SGLPLVLGLNPETLP
+580 
-595 TEAKEAIV
+595 
-603 FIAFMLG
+603 
-610 GNRWLCCR
+610 
-618 PTHGSTVA
+618 

>member
-1 MMVATAVWSTRSSE
+1 MMVVTAVWSTRSSE

-53 NTPDQKAVQICL
+53 NTPDQKAVQICV
-65 GKAQVQKRA
+65 GKAQGQKRA

-99 LAFASLQPMLAE
+99 LAFASLQPMIAE

-147 RLVDTISREINA
+147 RLVDTISGEINA

-291 VGFSAIAERLAPST
+291 IGFSAIAERLAPST

-407 SFTVMGDTVNLASRM
+407 SFTVMGDTVNQASRL
-422 ESLAVSGE
+422 EAANKIYGTRLLIDHETFSRAGRAFETRQIDDIIVLGRLQSIRIYELVSLAGE
-430 TLVSSYTYNLTRQAF
+430 LDPTRRRAF
-445 DFVAMDP
+445 DLYEE
-452 VKVKGKKDPVAVY
+452 GLEHY
-465 RVIKPKAVTASDTK
+465 RVAKWDMAEMALQAALELSPNDG
-479 PSENLP
+479 PSRTL
-485 LVGREQ
+485 LARIAQ
-491 EIKIVGDAYTR
+491 
-502 FRKGMGQAVFLIS
+502 FRRAEPEDWTGVWSMIS
-515 EPGVGKS
+515 K
-522 RLQTECNKQFH
+522 
-533 ENDIQ
+533 
-538 TVSGACRSYSS
+538 
-549 CSSYSIFIEL
+549 
-559 FHNLFGVNSD
+559 
-569 DVAMAAAHKVA
+569 
-580 SGLPLVLGLNPETLP
+580 
-595 TEAKEAIV
+595 
-603 FIAFMLG
+603 
-610 GNRWLCCR
+610 
-618 PTHGSTVA
+618 

>member
-291 VGFSAIAERLAPST
+291 IGFSAIAERLAPST

-407 SFTVMGDTVNLASRM
+407 SFTVMGDTVNQASRL
-422 ESLAVSGE
+422 EAANKIYGTRLLIDHETFSRAGRAFETRQIDDIIVLGRLQSVRIYELVSLAGE
-430 TLVSSYTYNLTRQAF
+430 LDPTRRRAF
-445 DFVAMDP
+445 DLYEE
-452 VKVKGKKDPVAVY
+452 GLEHY
-465 RVIKPKAVTASDTK
+465 RVAKWDMAEMALQAALELSPNDG
-479 PSENLP
+479 PSRTL
-485 LVGREQ
+485 LARIAQ
-491 EIKIVGDAYTR
+491 
-502 FRKGMGQAVFLIS
+502 FRRAEPEDWTGVWSMIS
-515 EPGVGKS
+515 K
-522 RLQTECNKQFH
+522 
-533 ENDIQ
+533 
-538 TVSGACRSYSS
+538 
-549 CSSYSIFIEL
+549 
-559 FHNLFGVNSD
+559 
-569 DVAMAAAHKVA
+569 
-580 SGLPLVLGLNPETLP
+580 
-595 TEAKEAIV
+595 
-603 FIAFMLG
+603 
-610 GNRWLCCR
+610 
-618 PTHGSTVA
+618 